1 MPGNWWGHTQ
11 TKLHVVQD
19 SYTKLWDSHD
29 SNSILFSFYSI
40 MKMLWSGSE
49 LIVPGYTHIK
59 NYYFFST
66 EDIIRHQWIIMQK
79 FCVICFGIHFRKAVR
94 EEENSPAY
102 QGGNRGIHFGGLE
115 EGCYHQESLVS
126 VGEKT
131 FGHCGKEKKQND
143 WRKNKNKEVRK
154 LAVQ

>member
-1 MPGNWWGHTQ
+1 MPGNRWGHTQ
-11 TKLHVVQD
+11 TKLPVVQD

-66 EDIIRHQWIIMQK
+66 EGIIRHQWTNIQK
-79 FCVICFGIHFRKAVR
+79 VFVIYFGMHFRKAVR
-94 EEENSPAY
+94 EEENSTAY
-102 QGGNRGIHFGGLE
+102 QGGNRGINFGGLE
-115 EGCYHQESLVS
+115 VGCCHQESLAS
-126 VGEKT
+126 VGEKSL
-131 FGHCGKEKKQND
+131 GV
-143 WRKNKNKEVRK
+143 VRK
-154 LAVQ
+154 KRSRMTEERTRTKKLEN